1 MNIVLLKT
9 FKRNDYCTTF
19 LACCLFFVSCV
30 ELIFIF
36 TLSKPIKNLNY
47 LFNTLYWSKLRLY
60 EPFMQIC
67 SHCFL
72 STYRK
77 LIMKETRK
85 NESAVLG
92 GC

>member
-1 MNIVLLKT
+1 MNIVLTPKT
-9 FKRNDYCTTF
+9 FKRNDYCATF
-19 LACCLFFVSCV
+19 LACTFFVSCV
-30 ELIFIF
+30 ESIFIF

-47 LFNTLYWSKLRLY
+47 LFDTLYWSKLRLY
-60 EPFMQIC
+60 EPFTQIG